1 MTTGEDGGS
10 EGDSRFSVEVAIA
23 NGRGERRRRRKAIS
37 EGSRYATRSQSRERF
52 ASDLGD
58 MLRDSVDGQPS
69 TPNCQLS
76 QEVE

>member
-23 NGRGERRRRRKAIS
+23 NGRGERRRRRRRRKAIS

-52 ASDLGD
+52 PSDLGD
-58 MLRDSVDGQPS
+58 MLRGGEDSD
-69 TPNCQLS
+69 
-76 QEVE
+76 E